1 MAARIKAL
9 VEPAMLVWAR
19 KTASLTQEEAA
30 VALDIPLE
38 RLQAWEK
45 EGNDEIPTVN
55 QLISVPLVCST
66 CQRHRRTFCRYGT
79 SDGFPAQSIIALVP
93 SWHTKC
99 GRPTSGGKSL

>member
-1 MAARIKAL
+1 LTERVPIPQTKGMAARIKAL

-45 EGNDEIPTVN
+45 EGNDEIP
-55 QLISVPLVCST
+55 P
-66 CQRHRRTFCRYGT
+66 
-79 SDGFPAQSIIALVP
+79 
-93 SWHTKC
+93 
-99 GRPTSGGKSL
+99 

>member
-45 EGNDEIPTVN
+45 EGNDEIP
-55 QLISVPLVCST
+55 P
-66 CQRHRRTFCRYGT
+66 
-79 SDGFPAQSIIALVP
+79 
-93 SWHTKC
+93 
-99 GRPTSGGKSL
+99 